1 MSSTTWWLPWMVYA
15 PMGAIGA
22 SWAYG
27 TRAAVFQAPHVPWAT
42 LSSPWFLGVWC
53 VIAIVLAIAVV
64 ATTRWLVQRTR
75 WARRLH
81 LNLRGP
87 LLGLTPG
94 RIALLSVLSATAEE
108 LFFRA
113 ALTPSV
119 GVWGSSLLFALCHL
133 TPKVGLSWSVW
144 AFVMGLL
151 FAALFLVSGS
161 LWPPI
166 LLHAL
171 INHQNMHYICN
182 YDPTPLDID
191 RIAAHG
197 PRRGPV

>member
-1 MSSTTWWLPWMVYA
+1 MVYG

-22 SWAYG
+22 GWAYS
-27 TRAAVFQAPHVPWAT
+27 TRAAVFQAPHVPWST
-42 LSSPWFLGVWC
+42 PRSPWFLGLWC
-53 VIAIVLAIAVV
+53 LIAVALALAVV
-64 ATTRWLVQRTR
+64 ATTRGLVQRTR

-87 LLGLTPG
+87 LLGLAPR
-94 RIALLSVLSATAEE
+94 RIALLSALSATAEE

-119 GVWGSSLLFALCHL
+119 GVWASALIFGLCHL
-133 TPKVGLSWSVW
+133 TPRAGLSWSLW

-191 RIAAHG
+191 RITAQR
-197 PRRGPV
+197 PRRGSV